1 MINGDLQQLGDT
13 LRAHRTA
20 ANLTVRQLADKAG
33 LVASTVSRLETAQ
46 IDSPRPEHLQQL
58 ARALGCEVEDFYALA
73 GYLMPEGLPALRP
86 YLRAKYGLG
95 EAAAQRLEGYFKAL
109 QDQPN
114 EERDD
119 DDSEE
124 ERNRPQSA
132 A

>member
-1 MINGDLQQLGDT
+1 MTSGDLQQLGNT
-13 LRAHRTA
+13 LRARRTA

-58 ARALGCEVEDFYALA
+58 ARALACDVEDFYALA

-95 EAAAQRLEGYFKAL
+95 DAAAQRLEGYFRAL

-114 EERDD
+114 EEAG
-119 DDSEE
+119 DDSAE